1 MLHIVVVLF
10 HSADAIR
17 MLWNCLQ
24 AQSFADWQ
32 MVVIDNGA
40 ADDAGAFL
48 ASQDDPRVRLHVNTV
63 NEGFARGVNRGL
75 RLAVA
80 DGAERLLLLNPD
92 VDFDS
97 GFLLGLMDQWTI
109 RQAEVIAPRIMY
121 QENPDVAWYA
131 GGRLDYGWIFS
142 NRHEPYRPSDPDARL
157 VEFASGCCLGLT
169 RRTLQM
175 VGLLDESFFVYWEDT
190 DYCLRLKAAGQPIQY
205 VAEPA
210 LLHEGGASSGGER
223 SPAAARLYYRSYAQL
238 LKKHFGLRQ
247 ALATVARVTLKE
259 YSRLNQA
266 PGHGRRVASALLH
279 GLLTTLRPVPRLEQA
294 RSVSRLE
301 PPGGQTLAAERP
313 EKRIADTGCR

>member
-10 HSADAIR
+10 RSADAVR
-17 MLWNCLQ
+17 VLWDCLQ
-24 AQSFADWQ
+24 AQSFAEWR
-32 MVVIDNGA
+32 MMVIDNGA
-40 ADDAGAFL
+40 DDDAGTFL
-48 ASQDDPRVRLHVNTV
+48 AARGDPRVRLHVNTA

-75 RLAVA
+75 RLGVA

-92 VDFDS
+92 VRFDS
-97 GFLLGLMDQWTI
+97 DFLLVLMEQWTI
-109 RQAEVIAPRIMY
+109 RQAEVIAPRIMC
-121 QENPDVAWYA
+121 QESPNVAWYA

-142 NRHEPYRPSDPDARL
+142 NRHDSYCPGDSDARL

-169 RRTLQM
+169 RRTLQT

-205 VAEPA
+205 VAEPV

-238 LKKHFGLRQ
+238 LRKHFGLRQ
-247 ALATVARVTLKE
+247 ALATVARVTAKE
-259 YSRLNQA
+259 YGRLNQA

-279 GLLTTLRPVPRLEQA
+279 GLLTRLRPVPRLEQA
-294 RSVSRLE
+294 RSVPHPE
-301 PPGGQTLAAERP
+301 PPGGQVPSGGRP